1 MSIGERGMK
10 IKLFEMAARY
20 RKGILIALSLVVF
33 EQLAWIIEPAVFGKV
48 IDALIERAT
57 ADGPGL
63 KSLDVFPLF
72 LWIFVFLINS
82 GTGVVRRVVDE
93 RIYLRIYSEI
103 ATGIASSGQKRKH
116 AVSKTVARAQ
126 LSEQYISFL
135 QYSMPEII
143 DQIISIGGAV
153 IALAVF
159 DWRISVACLTIVF
172 PLVQITRIYTRKVS
186 ALQKEYH
193 DNYETTFDVFAR
205 QSQDEVK
212 AFYGRATVLK
222 QKIANWGAL
231 NFGVM
236 RVALLFIFIG
246 VLYIAIDL
254 DDFSTG
260 AIYSIVAYIWT
271 FITTSEYIPQL
282 MENWTSLEDISL
294 RLKESTDEPLAE
306 KTPPSPKLT

>member
-1 MSIGERGMK
+1 MK
-10 IKLFEMAARY
+10 IRLFELAARY
-20 RKGILIALSLVVF
+20 RKGIFIALSLVIL
-33 EQLAWIIEPAVFGKV
+33 EQSAWIIEPAVFGKV

-57 ADGPGL
+57 SGAPGL
-63 KSLDVFPLF
+63 NSLDVLPLF
-72 LWIFVFLINS
+72 IWIFVFLVNS
-82 GTGVVRRVVDE
+82 GTGVVRRIVDE

-103 ATGIASSGQKRKH
+103 ATGIASSGQKKKH
-116 AVSKTVARAQ
+116 AISKTVARAQ

-135 QYSMPEII
+135 QYSMPEIVE
-143 DQIISIGGAV
+143 QIISIGGAV
-153 IALAVF
+153 LALAAF
-159 DWRISVACLTIVF
+159 DWRISVACLTIIL
-172 PLVQITRIYTRKVS
+172 PLTQITRVYTRKVS

-212 AFYGRATVLK
+212 AFYTRATVLK
-222 QKIANWGAL
+222 QQIANWGAL

-236 RVALLFIFIG
+236 RVALLLIFVG

-282 MENWTSLEDISL
+282 MENWTSLEDISR
-294 RLKESTDEPLAE
+294 RLKESSEDPGAE
-306 KTPPSPKLT
+306 KASASATAI

>member
-1 MSIGERGMK
+1 MK
-10 IKLFEMAARY
+10 IALFELAARY
-20 RKGILIALSLVVF
+20 RKGIFIALSLVVL
-33 EQLAWIIEPAVFGKV
+33 EQIAWIIEPAVFGKV

-57 ADGPGL
+57 AEGPGL

-72 LWIFVFLINS
+72 VWILVFLINS

-103 ATGIASSGQKRKH
+103 ATGIASSGQRRKH

-135 QYSMPEII
+135 QYSMPEIVE
-143 DQIISIGGAV
+143 QIIAIGGAV
-153 IALAVF
+153 IALAAF
-159 DWRISVACLTIVF
+159 DWRIAVTCLTIVL
-172 PLVQITRIYTRKVS
+172 PLMQITRIYTRKVS

-212 AFYGRATVLK
+212 AYYGRATVLK

-236 RVALLFIFIG
+236 RFALLFIFIG

-282 MENWTSLEDISL
+282 MENWTSLDDISR
-294 RLKESTDEPLAE
+294 RLKEGSDEPT
-306 KTPPSPKLT
+306 TPPSPKLT